1 MRLVFAALIPLI
13 LFGGVAA
20 YVEFTDRVRPEPL
33 NLETRLDD
41 QPWSV
46 RLYPTAQLE
55 GDTDFD
61 EPSLRVQFQ
70 GQPIFADRTPIA
82 AGREIRIDPLQGVR
96 AEQNSLF
103 VQATFS
109 ARDSAGQKS
118 AQPAALR
125 VQVFRGGQQ
134 RAERT
139 FWKAEDRA
147 SISGEIKFSAPGT
160 VKGDDQHDAGDQ
172 P

>member
-20 YVEFTDRVRPEPL
+20 YVEFTDRVRPEPV

-41 QPWSV
+41 QAWSV

-55 GDTDFD
+55 GDADFD
-61 EPSLRVQFQ
+61 EPSLRVQFH
-70 GQPIFADRTPIA
+70 GQPVFADSEPVA

-109 ARDSAGQKS
+109 ATDSADEKS

-125 VQVFRGGQQ
+125 VQVFRGPQQ

-139 FWKAEDRA
+139 FWKAEGRA
-147 SISGEIKFSAPGT
+147 SISGEIKFSAPRAVT
-160 VKGDDQHDAGDQ
+160 GDEPHDAGEH